1 MNKLNAFQNNY
12 EWLKVVIDS
21 SNEAIIVLS
30 LNGTIVNWNNGAVKI
45 FGYAKEEII
54 GEPLDI
60 LVPNEWRAELKV
72 NFNKIKNGEKIAHYE
87 SIRLHKNKKYLNI
100 SASLAP
106 IINDE
111 AVLGVIAI
119 VSDITYIKNIEN
131 RILQQNEKLKE
142 SNTKLR
148 EINLRLKLIEK
159 IFENATEGMIITDY
173 KGNIKATNPAFIK
186 MTGYSKDELLE
197 KNTRLLRSD
206 KHDENF
212 YKNIWDSLLKKYKW
226 SGEMWNKDKMG
237 RLALSWVT
245 INAVPNEITQKIM
258 YVVVYT
264 DLSERVKYE
273 KELYNQAVHD
283 SLTGLPNRLFF
294 QKQLAKMINLAKKEK
309 NILAVCFLDL
319 DGFKQVNDTLGHDIG
334 DLLLKMVAKRLKNIT
349 SRRDFVARLG
359 GDEFTIIIYDFQE
372 EKNIIKIA
380 KRIITNIGK
389 PYKIENNIVEIT
401 VSIGVSIYPYNAVT
415 VKELM
420 KQADIAMYNAKNSG
434 KNKYILYNNADEK
447 I

>member
-1 MNKLNAFQNNY
+1 M
-12 EWLKVVIDS
+12 
-21 SNEAIIVLS
+21 
-30 LNGTIVNWNNGAVKI
+30 
-45 FGYAKEEII
+45 
-54 GEPLDI
+54 
-60 LVPNEWRAELKV
+60 
-72 NFNKIKNGEKIAHYE
+72 
-87 SIRLHKNKKYLNI
+87 HKNKKYLNI

-186 MTGYSKDELLE
+186 MTGYSKDELLD

-212 YKNIWDSLLKKYKW
+212 YKNIWDLLLKKYKW